1 MSYSSFAELAVASFR
16 GAYSLDS
23 DLMSNIYDFAE
34 FPGFSVADRAGAL
47 RLLAVDGLGATGP
60 DAGIPLSDAYFL
72 QLYLDSL

>member
-1 MSYSSFAELAVASFR
+1 MPFSSFPELAAASFR

-23 DLMSNIYDFAE
+23 DLMSDIYDFAE
-34 FPGFSVADRAGAL
+34 SSRFSVADRAGAL
-47 RLLAVDGLGATGP
+47 RLLAVDGLGFTGP